1 MLMQVSNAQATLLGQ
16 KQHPKLVKF
25 MILSDVKKTIQQSLA
40 KKRIPVLV
48 LGLGFTLSLF
58 VSVWSSENESLESV
72 YNSKKGSYP
81 LTTRHLDERQE
92 PLFVNRLIQQDSLY
106 LLQHAHNPVQWW
118 GWGDD
123 AFAKAKELNKPVFL
137 SIGYSTCHWCHVM
150 AKESFDDI
158 EIANFINE
166 HFIPIKVDREE
177 YPDVDELYL
186 TSVQMLSGKVG
197 WPLTAV
203 LTPDGQ
209 AFFGGTYFQ
218 PVALLSLLNKV
229 SDTWVQRQD
238 AVLEQ
243 ANRLSDAL
251 SAINKSSD
259 NTKTIN
265 ASVIAEAASRIQAE
279 LSRSVNNGLKQS
291 KPGFPREP
299 EMLFLLNHA
308 RRNLSEPT
316 INIVTQRLLKL
327 AAGGIHD
334 QVGGGFHRYTV
345 DPNWVIPHFE
355 KMLYNQAQ
363 MGRAYFLGY
372 QLSGNPALRTVGDK
386 TFEFL
391 LNDMQAPDGG
401 FYSAMDAQSEDANG
415 ITGEGEF
422 YTWTYQQLSS
432 QLNQD
437 QLSVAN
443 TFLGT
448 SPKGN
453 FNGSNVLQNS
463 HFDPTSLDRT
473 SLEHGLEVGNKIDSV
488 ISKLALDRE
497 QRKSPQLDTKI
508 ITSWNAMAIS
518 ALVTGYS
525 ATDNQAYLRAAKKAA
540 NRLWK
545 QSYDQQG
552 GLARTISNNKQ
563 RLAGTLEDYAYFAN
577 ALIDIYDIEGDEL
590 WLERSDQIV
599 KQMITRFHDIET
611 GGFLISNATNN
622 KVPMMKLVTA
632 RDDAIYSGNSVAA
645 QVLARMAQRTG
656 SLEFKQSASSTISAF
671 SQQLFANPEALSGML
686 LAAEIL
692 NQGDIG
698 SRQYA
703 AKGKVIVTANINSD
717 NTFSLNI
724 DIAKGWHINASQVLN
739 KYLIPTALTPA
750 SLGSSDKCLVFE
762 KVSYPKGELV
772 SLGFQ
777 EDKLLVYEN
786 SVTLSADLSQ
796 STPKSTESR
805 CQTLAAELSIQAC
818 TDEVCQAPEKIQIRA
833 HFKP

>member
-1 MLMQVSNAQATLLGQ
+1 MT
-16 KQHPKLVKF
+16 
-25 MILSDVKKTIQQSLA
+25 LSDFKKTIQQILTKKATLA
-40 KKRIPVLV
+40 

-58 VSVWSSENESLESV
+58 LGACSSENESLESI

-81 LTTRHLDERQE
+81 LTTRHLDEKLE
-92 PLFVNRLIQQDSLY
+92 PLFLNRLIRQDSLY
-106 LLQHAHNPVQWW
+106 LLQHASNPVQWW

-123 AFAKAKELNKPVFL
+123 AFAKAKELNKPIFL

-150 AKESFDDI
+150 ARESFEDI

-186 TSVQMLSGKVG
+186 TSVQMLSGKAG

-218 PVALLSLLNKV
+218 PAALLNLLNKV

-259 NTKTIN
+259 NIKTIN
-265 ASVIAEAASRIQAE
+265 ASIISEAAKRIQTE
-279 LSRSVNNGLKQS
+279 LSSSDNNSSQQS

-299 EMLFLLNHA
+299 EMLFLLSHA
-308 RRNLSEPT
+308 RRTLSEAT
-316 INIVTQRLLKL
+316 INTVTQRLLTL

-363 MGRAYFLGY
+363 MGRAYFLAY
-372 QLSGNPALRTVGDK
+372 QLSGNATLRTVGDK

-391 LNDMQAPDGG
+391 LNKMQAPDGG

-415 ITGEGEF
+415 IIGEGEF
-422 YTWTYQQLSS
+422 YTWTYQQLSA
-432 QLNQD
+432 LLTKD
-437 QLSVAN
+437 QLSIA
-443 TFLGT
+443 TTYLGASST
-448 SPKGN
+448 GN
-453 FNGSNVLQNS
+453 FNASNVLQNS
-463 HFDPTSLDRT
+463 HFNPTSPAST
-473 SLEHGLEVGNKIDSV
+473 SLQHRPGASVKIDAV
-488 ISKLALDRE
+488 INKLAVARQ
-497 QRKSPQLDTKI
+497 QRKPPQLDTKI
-508 ITSWNAMAIS
+508 ISSWNAMAIS

-525 ATDNQAYLRAAKKAA
+525 ATDNKAYLNAAKKAA

-545 QSYDQQG
+545 QSYDQND

-577 ALIDIYDIEGDEL
+577 ALVDLYDIEGDEL
-590 WLERSDQIV
+590 WLERADQIV
-599 KQMITRFHDIET
+599 KHMITRFHDKET
-611 GGFLISNATNN
+611 GGFLISSAASN

-632 RDDAIYSGNSVAA
+632 RDDAIYSGNSLAA
-645 QVLARMAQRTG
+645 QVLARMVQRTG
-656 SLEFKQSASSTISAF
+656 SLEFKHKATSTISAF
-671 SQQLFANPEALSGML
+671 SQQLLANPEALSGML
-686 LAAEIL
+686 LAADIL
-692 NQGDIG
+692 NHGDISG
-698 SRQYA
+698 RQYA
-703 AKGKVIVTANINSD
+703 AKGKVTVTANTNE
-717 NTFSLNI
+717 NKTLTVHI
-724 DIAKGWHINASQVLN
+724 DISKGWHINASQVLN
-739 KYLIPTALTPA
+739 KYLIPTTLAPA
-750 SLGSSDKCLVFE
+750 SQLSSGECLNFE
-762 KVSYPKGELV
+762 NVNYPEGELV

-786 SVTLSADLSQ
+786 SVTLSTDLSQ
-796 STPKSTESR
+796 GTKSG
-805 CQTLAAELSIQAC
+805 CQTLAAELNIQAC

-833 HFKP
+833 HLNH

>member
-16 KQHPKLVKF
+16 KQHSKLVKF
-25 MILSDVKKTIQQSLA
+25 MILSDAKKTIQQSLA
-40 KKRIPVLV
+40 TKAIPVLV

-58 VSVWSSENESLESV
+58 VSAWGSENENLESV

-81 LTTRHLDERQE
+81 LTTRHLDKKQE
-92 PLFVNRLIQQDSLY
+92 PIFVNRLIRQDSLY
-106 LLQHAHNPVQWW
+106 LLQHANNPVQWW
-118 GWGDD
+118 GWGDE
-123 AFAKAKELNKPVFL
+123 AFAKAKELNKPIFL

-150 AKESFDDI
+150 ARESFEDI
-158 EIANFINE
+158 EIANFINQN
-166 HFIPIKVDREE
+166 FIPIKVDREE

-186 TSVQMLSGKVG
+186 TSVQMLSGKAG

-218 PVALLSLLNKV
+218 PATLLSLLNKV

-243 ANRLSDAL
+243 VNRLSQAL
-251 SAINKSSD
+251 SAINKSSV

-265 ASVIAEAASRIQAE
+265 ASIISEAATRIQTE
-279 LSRSVNNGLKQS
+279 LSRSVNNSSQQS

-363 MGRAYFLGY
+363 MGRAYFLAY
-372 QLSGNPALRTVGDK
+372 QLSGNSTLRKVGDK

-391 LNDMQAPDGG
+391 LNKMQAPDGG
-401 FYSAMDAQSEDANG
+401 FYSAMDAQSEGVNG
-415 ITGEGEF
+415 LKGEGEF

-432 QLNQD
+432 QLTAD
-437 QLSVAN
+437 QLLFAN
-443 TFLGT
+443 RFLGT
-448 SPKGN
+448 SAKGN

-463 HFDPTSLDRT
+463 HFDPTSLDPT
-473 SLEHGLEVGNKIDSV
+473 SLEHRPGASDKIESV
-488 ISKLALDRE
+488 ISKLALARK

-540 NRLWK
+540 NRLWT

-590 WLERSDQIV
+590 WLERS
-599 KQMITRFHDIET
+599 
-611 GGFLISNATNN
+611 
-622 KVPMMKLVTA
+622 
-632 RDDAIYSGNSVAA
+632 
-645 QVLARMAQRTG
+645 
-656 SLEFKQSASSTISAF
+656 
-671 SQQLFANPEALSGML
+671 
-686 LAAEIL
+686 
-692 NQGDIG
+692 
-698 SRQYA
+698 
-703 AKGKVIVTANINSD
+703 
-717 NTFSLNI
+717 
-724 DIAKGWHINASQVLN
+724 
-739 KYLIPTALTPA
+739 
-750 SLGSSDKCLVFE
+750 
-762 KVSYPKGELV
+762 
-772 SLGFQ
+772 
-777 EDKLLVYEN
+777 
-786 SVTLSADLSQ
+786 
-796 STPKSTESR
+796 
-805 CQTLAAELSIQAC
+805 
-818 TDEVCQAPEKIQIRA
+818 
-833 HFKP
+833 

>member
-1 MLMQVSNAQATLLGQ
+1 
-16 KQHPKLVKF
+16 
-25 MILSDVKKTIQQSLA
+25 MILFEDKTTLTQGRCMAFTQAMIAAFLGVVILSACTSESSSLEELYKA
-40 KKRIPVLV
+40 KKD
-48 LGLGFTLSLF
+48 
-58 VSVWSSENESLESV
+58 
-72 YNSKKGSYP
+72 SYA
-81 LTTRHLDERQE
+81 LNTRHLNQQQE
-92 PLFVNRLIQQDSLY
+92 PLYINRLIKQNSLY
-106 LLQHAHNPVQWW
+106 LLQHANNPVDWW
-118 GWGDD
+118 SWGDE

-150 AKESFDDI
+150 ASESFDDI
-158 EIANFINE
+158 DIANFINE
-166 HFIPIKVDREE
+166 HFIPVKVDREE

-186 TSVQMLSGKVG
+186 TSVQILSGKAG

-218 PVALLSLLNKV
+218 PAALLNLLNKV

-259 NTKTIN
+259 DTKTIN
-265 ASVIAEAASRIQAE
+265 ASVISEAAIRIQAE
-279 LSRSVNNGLKQS
+279 LSRSSNNSSKQS

-316 INIVTQRLLKL
+316 ISIVTQRLLKL

-363 MGRAYFLGY
+363 MGRAYFLAY
-372 QLSGNPALRTVGDK
+372 QLSGNPTLRKVGDK

-391 LNDMQAPDGG
+391 LNNMQAPDGG

-422 YTWTYQQLSS
+422 YTWTYEQLSS
-432 QLNQD
+432 HLNED
-437 QLSVAN
+437 ELSVAN

-448 SPKGN
+448 SSKGN
-453 FNGSNVLQNS
+453 FNGSNVLQNIQLNLA
-463 HFDPTSLDRT
+463 SLGQRLG
-473 SLEHGLEVGNKIDSV
+473 SSNKIDSV
-488 ISKLALDRE
+488 LNKLVVARE
-497 QRKSPQLDTKI
+497 QRKPPQLDTKI
-508 ITSWNAMAIS
+508 ISSWNAMAIS

-525 ATDNQAYLRAAKKAA
+525 ATGNKAYLKAAKKAA

-545 QSYDQQG
+545 ESYDQQD
-552 GLARTISNNKQ
+552 GLARTIPNKQQ

-577 ALIDIYDIEGDEL
+577 ALIDIYDIEGDDL

-599 KQMITRFHDIET
+599 KHMIIRFHDKET
-611 GGFLISNATNN
+611 GAFQISNTTNN
-622 KVPMMKLVTA
+622 KIPIITLVTA

-656 SLEFKQSASSTISAF
+656 SLQFRHTATSTISAF
-671 SQQLFANPEALSGML
+671 SKQLLANPEALSGML
-686 LAAEIL
+686 LAADIL
-692 NQGDIG
+692 HHGDIG
-698 SRQYA
+698 TRQYA
-703 AKGKVIVTANINSD
+703 AKGKVTITTNTNLDNKLTLNIN
-717 NTFSLNI
+717 
-724 DIAKGWHINASQVLN
+724 IAKGWHINASQVLN
-739 KYLIPTALTPA
+739 DYLIPTKLAPA
-750 SLGSSDKCLVFE
+750 SFVSSDAYAIFE
-762 KVSYPKGELV
+762 KVNYPKGKLV

-777 EDKLLVYEN
+777 EEKLLVYEN
-786 SVTLSADLSQ
+786 SVTLNADLSQ
-796 STPKSTESR
+796 STKSR
-805 CQTLAAELSIQAC
+805 YQILAAELSIQAC

-833 HFKP
+833 HLNKKTES

>member
-1 MLMQVSNAQATLLGQ
+1 MIPSDFKKAT
-16 KQHPKLVKF
+16 HR
-25 MILSDVKKTIQQSLA
+25 SLINKA
-40 KKRIPVLV
+40 TQRLALI
-48 LGLGFTLSLF
+48 LGLALTLFLGAC
-58 VSVWSSENESLESV
+58 SSENESLESV

-81 LTTRHLDERQE
+81 LTTRHIDEKQE
-92 PLFVNRLIQQDSLY
+92 PLFVNRLIRQDSLY

-123 AFAKAKELNKPVFL
+123 AFAKAKELNKPIFL

-150 AKESFDDI
+150 ARESFEDV

-166 HFIPIKVDREE
+166 NFIPVKVDREE

-186 TSVQMLSGKVG
+186 TSVQMLSGKAG

-218 PVALLSLLNKV
+218 PTALLSLLNKV
-229 SDTWVQRQD
+229 SDTWSQRQD

-251 SAINKSSD
+251 SAINKSSN

-265 ASVIAEAASRIQAE
+265 ASIISEAATRIQTE
-279 LSRSVNNGLKQS
+279 LSRSANNSSKQS

-308 RRNLSEPT
+308 RRSLSEPT

-363 MGRAYFLGY
+363 MGRAYFLAY
-372 QLSGNPALRTVGDK
+372 QLTGDSALRAVGDK

-391 LNDMQAPDGG
+391 LNNMQAPDGG
-401 FYSAMDAQSEDANG
+401 FYSAMDAQSEDENG
-415 ITGEGEF
+415 ITGEGIF

-432 QLNQD
+432 LLTEVE
-437 QLSVAN
+437 LSIAN

-448 SPKGN
+448 SSKGN
-453 FNGSNVLQNS
+453 FNGSNVLQNIYL
-463 HFDPTSLDRT
+463 DPIGLDQT
-473 SLEHGLEVGNKIDSV
+473 PESSDKINSV
-488 ISKLALDRE
+488 ISTLAAARE
-497 QRKSPQLDTKI
+497 QRKPPRLDTKI
-508 ITSWNAMAIS
+508 ISSWNAMAIS
-518 ALVTGYS
+518 ALITGYS
-525 ATDNQAYLRAAKKAA
+525 ATDNEAYLNAAKKAA

-545 QSYDQQG
+545 QSYNQQD
-552 GLARTISNNKQ
+552 GLARTISNSKQ

-590 WLERSDQIV
+590 WLERSDQII
-599 KQMITRFHDIET
+599 KHMIARFHDKDT

-656 SLEFKQSASSTISAF
+656 SLEFKHTAISTISAF
-671 SQQLFANPEALSGML
+671 SQQLLANPEALSGML
-686 LAAEIL
+686 LAADIL
-692 NQGDIG
+692 NLGDIG

-703 AKGKVIVTANINSD
+703 AKGKVIITTNTNSD
-717 NTFSLNI
+717 NKLTVNI
-724 DIAKGWHINASQVLN
+724 NIAKGWHINASQVLN
-739 KYLIPTALTPA
+739 EYLIPTTLTPA
-750 SLGSSDKCLVFE
+750 SLALSDECPKFGNVN
-762 KVSYPKGELV
+762 YPEGELV

-786 SVTLSADLSQ
+786 SVTLSSDLSQ
-796 STPKSTESR
+796 SNNAR
-805 CQTLAAELSIQAC
+805 CQILAAELSVQAC

-833 HFKP
+833 H

>member
-1 MLMQVSNAQATLLGQ
+1 M
-16 KQHPKLVKF
+16 
-25 MILSDVKKTIQQSLA
+25 
-40 KKRIPVLV
+40 
-48 LGLGFTLSLF
+48 LGLGFALTLLLSAHA
-58 VSVWSSENESLESV
+58 SENESSENESLESV

-81 LTTRHLDERQE
+81 LTTRHLDEKQE
-92 PLFVNRLIQQDSLY
+92 PLFVNRLIRQDSLY

-123 AFAKAKELNKPVFL
+123 AFAKAKELNKPIFL

-150 AKESFDDI
+150 ARESFEDI
-158 EIANFINE
+158 EIAKIINE

-186 TSVQMLSGKVG
+186 TSVQMLSGKAG

-218 PVALLSLLNKV
+218 PAALLSLLNKV

-243 ANRLSDAL
+243 ANRLSGAL

-259 NTKTIN
+259 NTKTIT
-265 ASVIAEAASRIQAE
+265 AGIISEAATRIQTE
-279 LSRSVNNGLKQS
+279 LSRSVNNSSKQS

-308 RRNLSEPT
+308 QRNLSEPT
-316 INIVTQRLLKL
+316 INMVSQRLLKL

-345 DPNWVIPHFE
+345 DSNWVIPHFE

-372 QLSGNPALRTVGDK
+372 QLSGNATLRTVGEK

-391 LNDMQAPDGG
+391 LNRMQAPDGG

-415 ITGEGEF
+415 TTGEGEF

-432 QLNQD
+432 LLNQGE
-437 QLSVAN
+437 LSVAD
-443 TFLGT
+443 TFFGT
-448 SPKGN
+448 SSEGN

-463 HFDPTSLDRT
+463 HFDSA
-473 SLEHGLEVGNKIDSV
+473 SSGNGLEVSNKIDSV
-488 ISKLALDRE
+488 ISKLAVARE
-497 QRKSPQLDTKI
+497 QRKPPQLDTKI
-508 ITSWNAMAIS
+508 ISSWNAMAIS
-518 ALVTGYS
+518 ALITGYS
-525 ATDNQAYLRAAKKAA
+525 ATDNNAYRKAAIKAA
-540 NRLWK
+540 NRLWT
-545 QSYDQQG
+545 QSYDQDD

-577 ALIDIYDIEGDEL
+577 ALIDIYDTEGDKL
-590 WLERSDQIV
+590 WLERADQIV
-599 KQMITRFHDIET
+599 KQMIARFHDTET

-622 KVPMMKLVTA
+622 KIPMMKLVTA

-656 SLEFKQSASSTISAF
+656 TLEFKHKATSTISAF

-686 LAAEIL
+686 LAADVL
-692 NQGDIG
+692 NYGDVG

-703 AKGKVIVTANINSD
+703 AKGKVVVTANINSD
-717 NTFSLNI
+717 NILSLNI
-724 DIAKGWHINASQVLN
+724 DIAKGWHINASRVLN
-739 KYLIPTALTPA
+739 KYLIPTTLTPA
-750 SLGSSDKCLVFE
+750 SQLSSDQCLVFE

-796 STPKSTESR
+796 STTQGTMSR

-833 HFKP
+833 HLKH

>member
-1 MLMQVSNAQATLLGQ
+1 
-16 KQHPKLVKF
+16 
-25 MILSDVKKTIQQSLA
+25 MILSNFKKTIQQSPIKQIMRRL
-40 KKRIPVLV
+40 VLV
-48 LGLGFTLSLF
+48 LGLALSLF
-58 VSVWSSENESLESV
+58 LVACSSENDSLQSV
-72 YNSKKGSYP
+72 YNSKKGSFP
-81 LTTRHLDERQE
+81 LTSRHLDEKLE
-92 PLFVNRLIQQDSLY
+92 PLFINRLIRQDSLY
-106 LLQHAHNPVQWW
+106 LLQHANNPVQWW
-118 GWGDD
+118 SWSDE
-123 AFAKAKELNKPVFL
+123 AFAKAKELNKPIFL

-150 AKESFDDI
+150 ARESFEDI
-158 EIANFINE
+158 EIANFINQ

-186 TSVQMLSGKVG
+186 TSVQMLSGKAG

-218 PVALLSLLNKV
+218 PSALLSLLNKV
-229 SDTWVQRQD
+229 SETWVERQD

-243 ANRLSDAL
+243 ANRLSGAL

-265 ASVIAEAASRIQAE
+265 AEIISEAAKRIQTE
-279 LSRSVNNGLKQS
+279 LSGSVNSSSAQS

-299 EMLFLLNHA
+299 EMLFLLSHA

-316 INIVTQRLLKL
+316 INTVTQRLLKL

-372 QLSGNPALRTVGDK
+372 QLSGNATLRMVGDK

-391 LNDMQAPDGG
+391 LNKMQAPDGG

-415 ITGEGEF
+415 VTGEGEF
-422 YTWTYQQLSS
+422 YIWTYAQLSS
-432 QLNQD
+432 LLNQD
-437 QLSVAN
+437 QLSVAD

-448 SPKGN
+448 SSKGN

-463 HFDPTSLDRT
+463 RFDPT
-473 SLEHGLEVGNKIDSV
+473 GLESTGLEPRSETGAEIDAV
-488 ISKLALDRE
+488 INKLAVSRE
-497 QRKSPQLDTKI
+497 QRKPPRLDTKI
-508 ITSWNAMAIS
+508 ISSWNAMAIS
-518 ALVTGYS
+518 ALVAGYN
-525 ATDNQAYLRAAKKAA
+525 ATENKAYLSAAKKAA

-545 QSYDQQG
+545 QSYDKQD
-552 GLARTISNNKQ
+552 GLARTIASNKQ

-577 ALIDIYDIEGDEL
+577 ALVDLYDIEGDEL
-590 WLERSDQIV
+590 WLERADQV
-599 KQMITRFHDIET
+599 VTHMITRFHDKET
-611 GGFLISNATNN
+611 GGFLISNATNS

-656 SLEFKQSASSTISAF
+656 SLEFKHKATSTISAF
-671 SQQLFANPEALSGML
+671 SQQLLANPEALSGML
-686 LAAEIL
+686 LAADIL
-692 NQGDIG
+692 NHGDIG

-703 AKGKVIVTANINSD
+703 AKGKVTVTTNTNSD
-717 NTFSLNI
+717 KKLIVNI

-739 KYLIPTALTPA
+739 NYLIPTTLAPA
-750 SLGSSDKCLVFE
+750 SLISSDECFIFE
-762 KVSYPKGELV
+762 KVDYPKGELV

-777 EDKLLVYEN
+777 EDELLVYEN
-786 SVTLSADLSQ
+786 FVTLSTDLSDD
-796 STPKSTESR
+796 TKSG

-818 TDEVCQAPEKIQIRA
+818 NDEVCQAPEKIQIRA
-833 HFKP
+833 HLKH

>member
-1 MLMQVSNAQATLLGQ
+1 MLAQASNAQATSLGL

-25 MILSDVKKTIQQSLA
+25 MILSDSKNTIQQSFA
-40 KKRIPVLV
+40 SKAMQMLV
-48 LGLGFTLSLF
+48 LGLGLALLLF
-58 VSVWSSENESLESV
+58 LGACSSENESLESV

-81 LTTRHLDERQE
+81 LTTRHLDEKQE
-92 PLFVNRLIQQDSLY
+92 PVFVNRLIRQDSLY
-106 LLQHAHNPVQWW
+106 LLQHANNPVQWW
-118 GWGDD
+118 GWGDE
-123 AFAKAKELNKPVFL
+123 AFAKAKELNKPIFL

-150 AKESFDDI
+150 ARESFEDI

-186 TSVQMLSGKVG
+186 TSVQMLSGKAG

-218 PVALLSLLNKV
+218 PAALLSVLNKV

-251 SAINKSSD
+251 RAINKSSD

-265 ASVIAEAASRIQAE
+265 ASIISEAATRIQTE
-279 LSRSVNNGLKQS
+279 LSSSVNSSNNQA

-308 RRNLSEPT
+308 RRSLSDPT
-316 INIVTQRLLKL
+316 IEIVTQRLLDL

-345 DPNWVIPHFE
+345 DSNWVIPHFE

-363 MGRAYFLGY
+363 MGRAYFLAY
-372 QLSGNPALRTVGDK
+372 QLSGNDTLRAVGDK

-391 LNDMQAPDGG
+391 LNNMQAPDGG
-401 FYSAMDAQSEDANG
+401 FYSAMDAQSEDVNG
-415 ITGEGEF
+415 IIGEGEF

-432 QLNQD
+432 QLTED
-437 QLSVAN
+437 EMAVAN

-448 SPKGN
+448 SAKGN

-463 HFDPTSLDRT
+463 YFDATDVNQGPKAGD
-473 SLEHGLEVGNKIDSV
+473 KIASV
-488 ISKLALDRE
+488 VNKLAVARE
-497 QRKSPQLDTKI
+497 QRKPPRLDTKI
-508 ITSWNAMAIS
+508 ISSWNAMAIS

-525 ATDNQAYLRAAKKAA
+525 ATDNEAYLGAAIKAA
-540 NRLWK
+540 NRLWE
-545 QSYDQQG
+545 QSYDQQD
-552 GLARTISNNKQ
+552 GLARTISNNKR
-563 RLAGTLEDYAYFAN
+563 RLTGTLEDYAYFAN
-577 ALIDIYDIEGDEL
+577 ALIDIYDVEGDEL

-599 KQMITRFHDIET
+599 KQMISRFHDKQA

-622 KVPMMKLVTA
+622 NVPMMKLVTA

-656 SLEFKQSASSTISAF
+656 DLEFKLTATSTISAF
-671 SQQLFANPEALSGML
+671 SQQLLANPEALSGML
-686 LAAEIL
+686 LAADIL
-692 NQGDIG
+692 NYGDIG
-698 SRQYA
+698 GRQYA
-703 AKGKVIVTANINSD
+703 AKGKVTITTDTSTD
-717 NTFSLNI
+717 NTLTLKI
-724 DIAKGWHINASQVLN
+724 DISKGWHINASRVLS
-739 KYLIPTALTPA
+739 KYLIPTALKPA
-750 SLGSSDKCLVFE
+750 TLVSSADCPIFDKVN
-762 KVSYPKGELV
+762 YPQGELV

-777 EDKLLVYEN
+777 DDELLVYEK
-786 SVTLSADLSQ
+786 SVTLSTDLSQ
-796 STPKSTESR
+796 NTKSR

-818 TDEVCQAPEKIQIRA
+818 TDEVCQAPEKVQIRA
-833 HFKP
+833 HLKH

>member
-1 MLMQVSNAQATLLGQ
+1 
-16 KQHPKLVKF
+16 
-25 MILSDVKKTIQQSLA
+25 MILSDSKKTIQQSLA
-40 KKRIPVLV
+40 KQAIQMMVLV
-48 LGLGFTLSLF
+48 IGLTLPLFLGAS
-58 VSVWSSENESLESV
+58 SSENESLESV
-72 YNSKKGSYP
+72 YNNKKGSYP
-81 LTTRHLDERQE
+81 LTTRHLDEKLE
-92 PLFVNRLIQQDSLY
+92 PLFVNRLIRQDSLY
-106 LLQHAHNPVQWW
+106 LLQHANNPVQWW

-123 AFAKAKELNKPVFL
+123 AFAKAKELNKPIFL

-150 AKESFDDI
+150 ARESFEDI
-158 EIANFINE
+158 DIANFINE

-186 TSVQMLSGKVG
+186 TSVQMLSGKAG

-218 PVALLSLLNKV
+218 PTALMSLLNKV

-251 SAINKSSD
+251 RAINKSSD

-265 ASVIAEAASRIQAE
+265 ASVISEAATRIQTE
-279 LSRSVNNGLKQS
+279 LSRSVINSSKQS

-308 RRNLSEPT
+308 RRNLSEST

-363 MGRAYFLGY
+363 MGRAYFLAY
-372 QLSGNPALRTVGDK
+372 QLSGNPSLRTVGDK

-391 LNDMQAPDGG
+391 LNNMQAPNGG
-401 FYSAMDAQSEDANG
+401 FYSAMDAQSEDSNG
-415 ITGEGEF
+415 IIGEGEF

-432 QLNQD
+432 QLTED
-437 QLSVAN
+437 ELSVAN

-448 SPKGN
+448 RSEGN
-453 FNGSNVLQNS
+453 FNGSNVLQNI
-463 HFDPTSLDRT
+463 HLDPA
-473 SLEHGLEVGNKIDSV
+473 SLEHRSGSSDKIDSV
-488 ISKLALDRE
+488 INKLAVARE
-497 QRKSPQLDTKI
+497 QRKPPQLDTKI
-508 ITSWNAMAIS
+508 ISSWNAMAIS

-525 ATDNQAYLRAAKKAA
+525 ATGNNAYLKAAIKAA
-540 NRLWK
+540 NRLWT
-545 QSYDQQG
+545 QSYDQDD

-577 ALIDIYDIEGDEL
+577 ALVDIYDIEGDEL

-599 KQMITRFHDIET
+599 KQMITRFHDTET
-611 GGFLISNATNN
+611 GGFLISNTTNN

-656 SLEFKQSASSTISAF
+656 SLEFKHTATSTIAAF
-671 SQQLFANPEALSGML
+671 SQQLLANPEALSGML
-686 LAAEIL
+686 LAADIL
-692 NQGDIG
+692 NHGDIG

-703 AKGKVIVTANINSD
+703 AKGKVTVTANINSE
-717 NTFSLNI
+717 NKLTVNI
-724 DIAKGWHINASQVLN
+724 DISKGWHINASQVLN
-739 KYLIPTALTPA
+739 KYLIPTTLAQS
-750 SLGSSDKCLVFE
+750 SLVPSGECLNFE
-762 KVSYPKGELV
+762 KVNYPEGELV

-786 SVTLSADLSQ
+786 SVILSTDLSQ
-796 STPKSTESR
+796 DTKSG

-833 HFKP
+833 HLNH

>member
-1 MLMQVSNAQATLLGQ
+1 MLAQANNAQATSLGL

-25 MILSDVKKTIQQSLA
+25 MIHSDFKKTIRQSLIMKA
-40 KKRIPVLV
+40 GQKFALSLGFALTLV
-48 LGLGFTLSLF
+48 LSACSF
-58 VSVWSSENESLESV
+58 ENESLESV
-72 YNSKKGSYP
+72 YNSKKGSFP
-81 LTTRHLDERQE
+81 LTTRHLNEKRE
-92 PLFVNRLIQQDSLY
+92 PLFVNRLIRQDSLY
-106 LLQHAHNPVQWW
+106 LLQHANNPVQWW
-118 GWGDD
+118 SWGDD
-123 AFAKAKELNKPVFL
+123 AFAKAKELNKPIFL

-150 AKESFDDI
+150 ARESFEDI
-158 EIANFINE
+158 DIANFINE
-166 HFIPIKVDREE
+166 NFIPVKVDREE

-186 TSVQMLSGKVG
+186 TSVQMLSGKAG

-218 PVALLSLLNKV
+218 PETLLNLLNKV

-259 NTKTIN
+259 NIKTI
-265 ASVIAEAASRIQAE
+265 SVKVISEAATRIKNE
-279 LSRSVNNGLKQS
+279 LSRSVSNSSNQS

-308 RRNLSEPT
+308 QRNLSEPT

-345 DPNWVIPHFE
+345 DPLWAIPHFE

-363 MGRAYFLGY
+363 MGRAYFLAY
-372 QLSGNPALRTVGDK
+372 QLSGSSTLRKVGDK

-391 LNDMQAPDGG
+391 LNNMQAPEGG
-401 FYSAMDAQSEDANG
+401 FYSAMDAQSEDING
-415 ITGEGEF
+415 LKGEGEF
-422 YTWTYQQLSS
+422 YTWTYEQLSS
-432 QLNQD
+432 QLTED
-437 QLSVAN
+437 ELSVAN
-443 TFLGT
+443 TYLGI
-448 SPKGN
+448 SHKGN
-453 FNGSNVLQNS
+453 FNGSNVLQNVY
-463 HFDPTSLDRT
+463 FDPTSLDQRPE
-473 SLEHGLEVGNKIDSV
+473 SSDKIDSV
-488 ISKLALDRE
+488 INKLALARK

-518 ALVTGYS
+518 ALVTGYN
-525 ATDNQAYLRAAKKAA
+525 ATDNMAYLRAAKKAA

-545 QSYDQQG
+545 QSYGQQD
-552 GLARTISNNKQ
+552 GLARTISGNKQ

-577 ALIDIYDIEGDEL
+577 ALIDLYDIEGEEL

-599 KQMITRFHDIET
+599 KHMIKRFHDKKT
-611 GGFLISNATNN
+611 GGFLISNATNS

-632 RDDAIYSGNSVAA
+632 RDDAIFSGNSVAA

-656 SLEFKQSASSTISAF
+656 SLEFKQAATSTISAF
-671 SQQLFANPEALSGML
+671 SKQLLANPEALSGML
-686 LAAEIL
+686 LAADIL
-692 NQGDIG
+692 NHGDI
-698 SRQYA
+698 STRQYA
-703 AKGKVIVTANINSD
+703 AKGKVTITANINSD
-717 NTFSLNI
+717 DKLTLNI
-724 DIAKGWHINASQVLN
+724 NIAKGWHINASRVLN
-739 KYLIPTALTPA
+739 KYLIPTTLTPA
-750 SLGSSDKCLVFE
+750 SLTSSDECPTFG
-762 KVSYPKGELV
+762 KVNYPEGELV

-777 EDKLLVYEN
+777 EDELLVYEN
-786 SVTLSADLSQ
+786 SVTFSTDLLQ
-796 STPKSTESR
+796 STKSQ

-833 HFKP
+833 NKN